1 MRAFEKVI
9 GYESI
14 KSELMQICDMLH
26 NKSRYEFLGAKLPN
40 GALLYGAPGLG
51 KSLLAKSF
59 IEESGLNFFTIRRNQ
74 GSDKFVEKITEVFE
88 EAKQNAP
95 CIIFLDDMDKFA
107 NEDDSHRDAKEY
119 VAIQAGIDE
128 VKDSG
133 VFVLATVN
141 DINKLPDSLLRC
153 GRFDRKIEVLIPTQ
167 EDSYEIIKHFLKNK
181 RISDHINLDD
191 ITKMIRYNSCAELE
205 TVLNEAA
212 INAGY
217 AKRDSISMND
227 IIKAV
232 LRMEYNSPDTYTK
245 TSYEDLRKVAVHEAG
260 HLVACEVLSPGS
272 VGLSSIRAN
281 SSGDKVGFINKCKEL
296 DNRRHHII
304 VSLAGKVATELYYSE
319 TCANGCYSDIRKAY
333 NEIRAGL
340 ANNGTCGLGM
350 IDISSWKFEMSENM
364 SARNEAVVHA
374 ELEKYMFKTRD
385 ILLKNKE
392 FLEKTIEALLEKETL
407 LHSDIKAIRESV
419 KITSVAA

>member
-1 MRAFEKVI
+1 MGAFDKII
-9 GYESI
+9 GYEGI

-40 GALLYGAPGLG
+40 GALLHGAPGLG
-51 KSLLAKSF
+51 KTLLAKSF
-59 IEESGLNFFTIRRNQ
+59 IEESGLDFFTIRRNQ

-88 EAKQNAP
+88 KAKQNAP
-95 CIIFLDDMDKFA
+95 CIVFLDDMDKFA

-128 VKDSG
+128 VKNTN

-141 DINKLPDSLLRC
+141 DIDKLPESLLRC

-167 EDSYEIIKHFLKNK
+167 EDSCEIIKYFLKSK
-181 RISDHINLDD
+181 RISDDVNLDD

-212 INAGY
+212 IIAGY
-217 AKRDSISMND
+217 AKRDSISMKD

-245 TSYEDLRKVAVHEAG
+245 TSYEDLRKIAVHEAG

-272 VGLSSIRAN
+272 VGLSSIRVN
-281 SSGDKVGFINKCKEL
+281 SNSDKIGFISRCKEL
-296 DNRRHHII
+296 EDRTHHII

-319 TCANGCYSDIRKAY
+319 TSANGCHSDIKKAY
-333 NEIRAGL
+333 NEIRNSL
-340 ANNGTCGLGM
+340 AYDGTCGLGM
-350 IDISSWKFEMSENM
+350 IDISTWKFKMSENM
-364 SARNEAVVHA
+364 SARNEAVVHV

-392 FLEKTIEALLEKETL
+392 FLEKTIEVLLKKETL
-407 LHSDIKAIRESV
+407 LYSDIKAIRESV
-419 KITSVAA
+419 KITTVAA